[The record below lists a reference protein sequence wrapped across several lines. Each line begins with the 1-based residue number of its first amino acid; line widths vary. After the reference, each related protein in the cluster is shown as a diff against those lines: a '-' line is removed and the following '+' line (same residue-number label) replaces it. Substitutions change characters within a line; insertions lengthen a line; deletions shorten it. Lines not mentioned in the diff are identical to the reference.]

1 MNEELYTEIML
12 TVAQLFEAIAAFTLL
27 VGLVWAT
34 VISLRAY
41 ARSRSGSQAYNL
53 MRQSFGGAIL
63 LGLEILVA
71 GDLIRTVAVA
81 PTIDNVVVLGIIV
94 LIRTFLSFS
103 LEIEIDGTVPWKRA
117 LAPNGVNVLKRAYS
131 TSNEQT

>member
-1 MNEELYTEIML
+1 ML

-131 TSNEQT
+131 TANEQT

>member
-12 TVAQLFEAIAAFTLL
+12 TVAQTFEAIAAFTLL
-27 VGLVWAT
+27 VGLVWAS
-34 VISLRAY
+34 VISLRTY
-41 ARSRSGSQAYNL
+41 VRTRSGGQAYNL

>member
-41 ARSRSGSQAYNL
+41 ARSHSGGQAYNL

-131 TSNEQT
+131 TANEQT

>member
-1 MNEELYTEIML
+1 ML
-12 TVAQLFEAIAAFTLL
+12 TIAQIFEAIAAFVLL
-27 VGLVWAT
+27 IGLIWAS
-34 VISLRAY
+34 VISLRTY
-41 ARSRSGSQAYNL
+41 ARSRSGGEAYNL

-117 LAPNGVNVLKRAYS
+117 LAPNGINVMKRAYS
-131 TSNEQT
+131 TSKDAQE

>member
-1 MNEELYTEIML
+1 ML

>member
-1 MNEELYTEIML
+1 MNEELYTEVML
-12 TVAQLFEAIAAFTLL
+12 TVAQIFEAIAAFTLL
-27 VGLVWAT
+27 VGLVWAS
-34 VISLRAY
+34 VISLRTY
-41 ARSRSGSQAYNL
+41 VRTRSGGQAYNL

-131 TSNEQT
+131 SSNEQT

>member
-1 MNEELYTEIML
+1 MNEELYTESML
-12 TVAQLFEAIAAFTLL
+12 TVAQIFEAIAAFTLL
-27 VGLVWAT
+27 VGLVWAS
-34 VISLRAY
+34 VISLRTY
-41 ARSRSGSQAYNL
+41 LRTRSGGQAYNL

-131 TSNEQT
+131 TSNDQT